1 MRSNVDGSGLVRGI
15 RGPTKVRDR
24 DVFSQL
30 AAVFLKDFFH
40 SVGYVRKRTVERD
53 TSDVD
58 GAVRRKVH
66 ALDCNTWAK
75 FDDIACRDPVAYCV
89 GLFLV
94 EAVSLKDFVDLIKVR
109 LVGREKA

>member
-1 MRSNVDGSGLVRGI
+1 MISNVDGSGLVRGI

-30 AAVFLKDFFH
+30 AVFLEDPFH
-40 SVGYVRKRTVERD
+40 SVDYIRKRAMERD

-58 GAVRRKVH
+58 GAVRGKVH
-66 ALDCNTWAK
+66 ALDYNTWAK
-75 FDDIACRDPVAYCV
+75 LDDIARRDPVAYYV

-94 EAVSLKDFVDLIKVR
+94 KAMRLKDFVDLVDVR
-109 LVGREKA
+109 FIGREKA